1 MGPRFPWFGQL
12 RENVVRNGRRLDSL
26 IGRRQTSTM
35 TTQQVFLSYC
45 HRDDEPYG
53 PQQRRWVE
61 EFEKA
66 LRQSIG
72 QRVGPGRVE
81 VWRDI
86 RRLAG
91 NELFDTQIEQQLNRS
106 ALFVTVLSQHYLS
119 SAYCKKEFQ
128 EFGQRHL
135 AKGDLHVDHLSRIVK
150 VYRRAIDRADLRRFV
165 DLPELIPDVDRTVGY
180 ELFYKDDNG
189 IDRDV
194 LLDPARAGLY
204 WQRADDIAYAIKRML
219 DAEPGLTAGGAAEA
233 AAPRPI
239 YLARTASDMKERR
252 ELLQRELEDRGY
264 QVLPEHELPEDA
276 EGYVKAVQADLQRAH
291 VSLHLVGARYGSTPD
306 GATKSGV
313 VLQAELALAQKDTAL
328 RSIFWSPPDIAAA
341 DLTDERQREFI
352 DHLDHADFRH
362 DRVEF
367 VRSSIEQL
375 KSLVIESLRVTPA
388 AASDRDIAPG
398 EAKAIYL
405 VCDPVDRAD
414 AKSLQAALTSLGFVV
429 TRPSLEGT
437 VEELLEENKANL
449 VSCDV
454 VIIVWGGTRE
464 AWVRSKL
471 REAQQAPGWGR
482 HRAFRGKFVVVG
494 PPDSAAKL
502 DFDAPPD
509 AVVVRGWESAQEL
522 ERLLQRDQSS

>member
-1 MGPRFPWFGQL
+1 MA
-12 RENVVRNGRRLDSL
+12 
-26 IGRRQTSTM
+26 
-35 TTQQVFLSYC
+35 TQQVFLSYC

-61 EFEKA
+61 EFENA
-66 LRQSIG
+66 LRESIG

-106 ALFVTVLSQHYLS
+106 AIFVTVLSQHYLS

-128 EFGQRHL
+128 AFGQRHI

-165 DLPELIPDVDRTVGY
+165 DLPELIPEVDRTVGY

-204 WQRADDIAYAIKRML
+204 WQRADDIAYSIKRMI
-219 DAEPGLTAGGAAEA
+219 DADPGGTAAGAPEP
-233 AAPRPI
+233 APLLVV
-239 YLARTASDMKERR
+239 YLARAASDMKERR
-252 ELLQRELEDRGY
+252 ELLQREFEDRGY
-264 QVLPEHELPEDA
+264 GVLPEHELPEDA
-276 EGYVKAVQADLQRAH
+276 EGYIKAVQADLQRAH
-291 VSLHLVGARYGSTPD
+291 LSVHLVGARYGSTPD

-313 VLQAELALAQKDTAL
+313 VLQAELALAQPHTAL
-328 RSIFWSPPDIAAA
+328 RSIFWSPPDIAIA
-341 DLTDERQREFI
+341 DLTDERQRAFV
-352 DHLDHADFRH
+352 DHLDQADFGH

-375 KSLVIESLRVTPA
+375 KSLVIESLRSTPA
-388 AASDRDIAPG
+388 AAARGAAEEG
-398 EAKAIYL
+398 VKAIYL

-414 AKSLQAALTSLGFVV
+414 AKPLQAALATLGFVV
-429 TRPSLEGT
+429 TRPSMEGT

-454 VIIVWGGTRE
+454 VIVVWGGTRE

-482 HRAFRGKFVVVG
+482 DRAFRGKFVVVG
-494 PPDSAAKL
+494 PPDSPAKL

-509 AVVVRGWESAQEL
+509 VVVVRGSESAQEL
-522 ERLLQRDQSS
+522 ERLLQGGPPS

>member
-1 MGPRFPWFGQL
+1 
-12 RENVVRNGRRLDSL
+12 
-26 IGRRQTSTM
+26 M
-35 TTQQVFLSYC
+35 TIQQVFLSYC

-66 LRQSIG
+66 LRESIG

-86 RRLAG
+86 RRLTG
-91 NELFDTQIEQQLNRS
+91 NELFDSQIEQQLDRS
-106 ALFVTVLSQHYLS
+106 AIFVTVLSQHYLS

-128 EFGQRHL
+128 AFGQRHL

-194 LLDPARAGLY
+194 LLDPDKAGLY

-219 DAEPGLTAGGAAEA
+219 DADTAVTTAGPSPS
-233 AAPRPI
+233 AAPAAV

-264 QVLPEHELPEDA
+264 RVLPEQELPEDA

-291 VSLHLVGARYGSTPD
+291 LSVHLIGARYGSTPD

-313 VLQAELALAQKDTAL
+313 VLQAELALAQRDMAQ
-328 RSIFWSPPDIAAA
+328 RSIFWSPPDIAAT
-341 DLTDERQREFI
+341 DVTDERQREFV
-352 DHLDHADFRH
+352 DHLDHADFEH

-375 KSLVIESLRVTPA
+375 KSLVIDSLRTPPPATNDRA
-388 AASDRDIAPG
+388 AQDAT
-398 EAKAIYL
+398 KAIYL
-405 VCDPVDRAD
+405 VCDLVDRAD
-414 AKSLQAALTSLGFVV
+414 AKPLQTALAKLGFVV

-454 VIIVWGGTRE
+454 VVVLWGGTRE

-482 HRAFRGKFVVVG
+482 DRAFAGKFVVVG
-494 PPDSAAKL
+494 PPDSPAKL
-502 DFDAPPD
+502 DFDVPSD
-509 AVVVRGWESAQEL
+509 VVVVRGSASMQEL
-522 ERLLQRDQSS
+522 ERLLQGGASS